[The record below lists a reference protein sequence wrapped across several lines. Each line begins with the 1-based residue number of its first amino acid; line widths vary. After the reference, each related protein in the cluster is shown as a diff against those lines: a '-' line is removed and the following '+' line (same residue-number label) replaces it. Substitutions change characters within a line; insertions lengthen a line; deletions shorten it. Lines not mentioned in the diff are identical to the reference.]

1 MNLYKDIKKIKS
13 ERNLYINTFDP
24 DNLTEDELI
33 TASKNINLKSIRI
46 HKYLTQTGKLGKV
59 ATAKFLSSINFNLKY
74 DFKHYLNENT
84 KIYELENGQIKS
96 IINYCTN
103 K

>member
-59 ATAKFLSSINFNLKY
+59 ATAKFLSSIN
-74 DFKHYLNENT
+74 LNENT